1 MSKQELRKRLEAVQ
15 EKKFMNEMVD
25 GWTSENYR
33 LDKELREEIK
43 KIKEEIAKLD
53 KGE

>member
-1 MSKQELRKRLEAVQ
+1 MSKPELRKQLEAAK

-33 LDKELREEIK
+33 LDKKLKEEIK
-43 KIKEEIAKLD
+43 ALKEQL
-53 KGE
+53 GE

>member
-1 MSKQELRKRLEAVQ
+1 MSKQELRKRLEAAK

-33 LDKELREEIK
+33 LDKELQAEIK
-43 KIKEEIAKLD
+43 ALKEQLGLIIK
-53 KGE
+53 

>member
-1 MSKQELRKRLEAVQ
+1 MSKQELRKQLEAAK

-33 LDKELREEIK
+33 LDKEL
-43 KIKEEIAKLD
+43 KEEIRALKKQL
-53 KGE
+53 EE

>member
-1 MSKQELRKRLEAVQ
+1 MTRDELMKKLEEVKEKQ
-15 EKKFMNEMVD
+15 FMIEMVD

>member
-1 MSKQELRKRLEAVQ
+1 MSKQELRKRLEAAQ

-33 LDKELREEIK
+33 LDKELKAEIK
-43 KIKEEIAKLD
+43 ALKEQLGLIIK
-53 KGE
+53 

>member
-1 MSKQELRKRLEAVQ
+1 MSKQELRKRLEAAK

-33 LDKELREEIK
+33 LDKELQAEIK
-43 KIKEEIAKLD
+43 ALKEQL
-53 KGE
+53 GE

>member
-1 MSKQELRKRLEAVQ
+1 MSKQELKKRLEAAK

-33 LDKELREEIK
+33 LDKELKAEIK
-43 KIKEEIAKLD
+43 ALKEQL
-53 KGE
+53 GE

>member
-1 MSKQELRKRLEAVQ
+1 MSKQELRKRLEAAK

-33 LDKELREEIK
+33 LDKELKAEIK
-43 KIKEEIAKLD
+43 ALKEQL
-53 KGE
+53 GE

>member
-1 MSKQELRKRLEAVQ
+1 MLKPELKKRLEAAK

-33 LDKELREEIK
+33 LDKELKAEIK
-43 KIKEEIAKLD
+43 ELKEQL
-53 KGE
+53 GE

>member
-1 MSKQELRKRLEAVQ
+1 MSKQELRKRLEAAK

-33 LDKELREEIK
+33 LDKELEEEIK
-43 KIKEEIAKLD
+43 VLKEQL
-53 KGE
+53 GE

>member
-1 MSKQELRKRLEAVQ
+1 MTRDELMKKLEEVKEKQ
-15 EKKFMNEMVD
+15 FMNEMVD

-43 KIKEEIAKLD
+43 ALKKQL
-53 KGE
+53 GE

>member
-1 MSKQELRKRLEAVQ
+1 MSKQELQKRLKAAK

-33 LDKELREEIK
+33 LDKELTEEIK
-43 KIKEEIAKLD
+43 ALKEQL
-53 KGE
+53 GE

>member
-1 MSKQELRKRLEAVQ
+1 MSKQELRKQLEEAK

-33 LDKELREEIK
+33 LDKELKEEIK
-43 KIKEEIAKLD
+43 ALKEQL
-53 KGE
+53 GE

>member
-1 MSKQELRKRLEAVQ
+1 MSKQELRKQLEVAK

-33 LDKELREEIK
+33 LDKEL
-43 KIKEEIAKLD
+43 KEEIRALKEQL
-53 KGE
+53 GE

>member
-33 LDKELREEIK
+33 LDKELKAEIRAL
-43 KIKEEIAKLD
+43 KEQL
-53 KGE
+53 GE